1 MYMNGINWK
10 SSVIF
15 ATVPCVG
22 KHNVKSRNDWQIR
35 LKNDL

>member
-15 ATVPCVG
+15 ATVPC